1 MRICKAM
8 SVIAMFVV
16 PAIAGISAAQASP
29 APHTPAE
36 MALDKVLKTAD
47 RDEEVLDNLLHRYPV
62 AAAKRIDYRQW
73 LTPKLIASLQ
83 AEEKKLVAQDCGGKY
98 REGDICGIDYNPLTC
113 AQDTVRPLSYKTVQ
127 QSADTAVIAVTGA
140 TYRMAHT
147 SAGWQLD
154 GVKCGGGVEVK
165 FNFP

>member
-1 MRICKAM
+1 MRIRKAI
-8 SVIAMFVV
+8 SVVALFVV
-16 PAIAGISAAQASP
+16 PAIAGISAAEA
-29 APHTPAE
+29 APRTPAE

-47 RDEEVLDNLLHRYPV
+47 RDEMILDNILHRFPV
-62 AAAKRIDYRQW
+62 AAAKRIDYRPW
-73 LTPKLIASLQ
+73 LTAKLIASLQ

-113 AQDTVRPLSYKTVQ
+113 AQDNVQPLSYKTVRQ
-127 QSADTAVIAVTGA
+127 DADAAVIAVTGA

-154 GVKCGGGVEVK
+154 GVKCAGEVK

>member
-1 MRICKAM
+1 MRIRKAT
-8 SVIAMFVV
+8 SIIAMFIV
-16 PAIAGISAAQASP
+16 PAIAGSAAAT
-29 APHTPAE
+29 APRTPAE
-36 MALDKVLKTAD
+36 TALDKVLKTAD

-62 AAAKRIDYRQW
+62 AAAKRIDYGKW
-73 LTPKLIASLQ
+73 LTPTLIASLQ

-98 REGDICGIDYNPLTC
+98 REGDICGMDYNPLTC

-127 QSADTAVIAVTGA
+127 QNADTAVIAVTGA

-154 GVKCGGGVEVK
+154 GVKCAGEVK